1 VIGRA
6 SKTREQEDEAD
17 ILVATIGLEENLKRR
32 KGKRTSGKMVVPSV
46 VGCATDSKHT
56 ATIVASRSM
65 ASVGVLSQL
74 LLLFRFLPRLNL
86 TRRHL
91 SLLFFV

>member
-1 VIGRA
+1 
-6 SKTREQEDEAD
+6 
-17 ILVATIGLEENLKRR
+17 
-32 KGKRTSGKMVVPSV
+32 MPSV

-86 TRRHL
+86 THRHL